1 MSDSRDTNHDGKVS
15 FVEKVKGAL
24 HIGQNKDTNAEY
36 ASTHHTAAT
45 TTTGH
50 SADLNHDGHVSAA
63 ERVAASGGA
72 YSSGAHS
79 SGVHSTGTGVH
90 STGVHSTG
98 VHSGAHASGAHLN
111 EEETR
116 LRLHEEQL
124 AIGKQ
129 QVGAGE
135 VDIHKRIH
143 SERVQQTVPVTR
155 EEVTVEHRPLHGL
168 ADPNAR
174 IAEQDEVL
182 RVPLHREELV
192 TEKRVVPTEEVIV
205 RKRDVTEH
213 QNVEATLRSE
223 HVETRQHT
231 DVDAHG
237 SALHH
242 NNPLSPGT
250 KRKGETALGAGY
262 DDRDAER
269 L

>member
-36 ASTHHTAAT
+36 TSTHHTAATT

-72 YSSGAHS
+72 YSSG
-79 SGVHSTGTGVH
+79 VHSTDVH

-98 VHSGAHASGAHLN
+98 VHSTGAHLN
-111 EEETR
+111 EEER
-116 LRLHEEQL
+116 VLRLHEEQL

-135 VDIHKRIH
+135 VDIHKRVH

-155 EEVTVEHRPLHGL
+155 EEVTVERRPLHGL

-174 IAEQDEVL
+174 IADQDEVL
-182 RVPLHREELV
+182 RVQLHREELV

-231 DVDAHG
+231 EVGAHG

>member
-1 MSDSRDTNHDGKVS
+1 MSDSRDANHDGKVS

-24 HIGQNKDTNAEY
+24 HMGQNKDNLNNAEY

-45 TTTGH
+45 TTTGY

-63 ERVAASGGA
+63 ERVAAAGGA
-72 YSSGAHS
+72 HTTGGAHY
-79 SGVHSTGTGVH
+79 
-90 STGVHSTG
+90 
-98 VHSGAHASGAHLN
+98 N
-111 EEETR
+111 EGETR

-124 AIGKQ
+124 AVGKKE
-129 QVGAGE
+129 VGAGE
-135 VDIHKRIH
+135 VDIHKRVH

-155 EEVTVEHRPLHGL
+155 EEVTVERRPLHGL

-174 IAEQDEVL
+174 IADKDEVL

-213 QNVEATLRSE
+213 QSVEATLRSE
-223 HVETRQHT
+223 HVETRQT
-231 DVDAHG
+231 DVGLHSEAHGAHG

-250 KRKGETALGAGY
+250 KRKGETALGSGY

>member
-36 ASTHHTAAT
+36 TSTHHTAATT

-72 YSSGAHS
+72 YSSG
-79 SGVHSTGTGVH
+79 VHSTGVH

-98 VHSGAHASGAHLN
+98 VHSTGAHLN
-111 EEETR
+111 EEEQV

-135 VDIHKRIH
+135 VDIHKRVH

-155 EEVTVEHRPLHGL
+155 EEVTVERRPLHGL

-174 IAEQDEVL
+174 IADQDEVL
-182 RVPLHREELV
+182 RVQLHREELV

-231 DVDAHG
+231 EVGAHG